1 MARFVKATSTD
12 YGKSV
17 FTVGHVSSSYELTDE
32 VADKILKAQAEVLAE
47 EQRKNAGEMLN
58 LKGYGRGYT
67 KAKVEVSSP
76 YTRGGVRLIQIRF
89 RGKRPDGKSA
99 AEIAYLN
106 EFGVGRDG
114 FGGRYASIPAR
125 GFIAKANAAKD
136 DEINEIAAD
145 MVEQWTQGLLDE

>member
-1 MARFVKATSTD
+1 MARFVKATNQD
-12 YGKSV
+12 DGKRV
-17 FTVGHVSSSYELTDE
+17 LTVGHVSSSFDLSDD
-32 VADKILKAQAEVLAE
+32 VADKILKAQATVLAE

-58 LKGYGRGYT
+58 LKGYGKGYT

-106 EFGVGRDG
+106 EFGVGDDRG
-114 FGGRYASIPAR
+114 ARIPAR

-145 MVEQWTQGLLDE
+145 MVQQWTEGLLDE

>member
-1 MARFVKATSTD
+1 MARFVRDTNHD

-17 FTVGHVSSSYELTDE
+17 FTVGHVSSSYGVSDE
-32 VADKILKAQAEVLAE
+32 IADKILRAQAEILAA

-58 LKGYGRGYT
+58 LKGYGKGYT
-67 KAKVEVSSP
+67 KAKVEVSNP
-76 YTRGGVRLIQIRF
+76 YTRRGVRLIQIRF

-106 EFGVGRDG
+106 EYGVGSKEGAR
-114 FGGRYASIPAR
+114 IPAR

-136 DEINEIAAD
+136 DEITKLAAD
-145 MVEQWTQGLLDE
+145 MVAAWTEEFLNI

>member
-1 MARFVKATSTD
+1 MARFVKTTNHD
-12 YGKSV
+12 NGKSV
-17 FTVGHVSSSYELTDE
+17 FTVGHVSSSFDLSDD
-32 VADKILKAQAEVLAE
+32 VADKILKAQANVLAE

-58 LKGYGRGYT
+58 LKGYGKGYT

-106 EFGVGRDG
+106 EFGVGDDWGAR
-114 FGGRYASIPAR
+114 IPAR
-125 GFIAKANAAKD
+125 GFIAKSNAAKD

-145 MVEQWTQGLLDE
+145 MVQQWTEGLLDE